1 MGGMRMTGLI
11 SGMDTES
18 MVKELVKANSTKV
31 DNVKKEKQK
40 LEWKKEAWQ
49 DLNTK
54 IYNFYKTQLSAVKS
68 NGTFKTKKATVND
81 STKLSVDA
89 SSSATNGTHKI
100 SVKQIA
106 SSAYMTGTNIKAT
119 GNSYTRY
126 LNAGASTN
134 FADMTDADGNSLNL
148 TGQTISIKRGN
159 DIYPELNFELGGT
172 GDNGVANI
180 NELNKKLSETE
191 GYKDLKASFVDGK
204 LTFTNSTLK
213 TAEDGTKTGDIFT
226 VESSALGLSGEVG
239 FESDKDA
246 GKTNTLTGTVGM
258 SYKNVFSSN
267 DINKG
272 TKLSDIGISVGTT
285 FSINGRDFV
294 VDAGSTIDSLTTA
307 FSKMGVSANFD
318 EKQGRFYINASGT
331 GSDKDFTVTS
341 SDSNAL
347 DILGLG
353 SSATKIDAQD
363 AIIDYNGVEYRNS
376 SNTFSING
384 LNITAKAVTGEYDPV
399 TGKMTNDNPINVE
412 VAADVD
418 GAYNQVKEFVK
429 AYNALIDEMYS
440 LYDEEKTD
448 YEPLTDEERS
458 QLSDTQIEQWEK
470 KAKQGLLRRDQTI
483 NSLLSSMRTTLNKG
497 VTVTMDDG
505 STKQF
510 TLASLGIVTGDY
522 SEHGKLHILGDEDD
536 PAYSTEDNKLKAA
549 LRDNPNVVAQAFAGS
564 TGNKGIALQMY
575 DDLTKAMRRVEGS
588 SSSLTFYNDVTM
600 KNEIDDYDDEI
611 EKWKEKLQKMEDKY
625 YDQFAAMES
634 AMAKLQTQQSYLS
647 SLLGG
652 GA

>member
-106 SSAYMTGTNIKAT
+106 SSAYMTGANIKAT